1 MKAQS
6 MERQRKGHTPNPQ
19 TSSKPPPLWGGFPR
33 MKRGSGFSFDSFGSV
48 VFYFYGV
55 YGAHGEKLLWLLG
68 SVEFYDSTEDME
80 YMENVC

>member
-1 MKAQS
+1 
-6 MERQRKGHTPNPQ
+6 
-19 TSSKPPPLWGGFPR
+19 

>member
-48 VFYFYGV
+48 
-55 YGAHGEKLLWLLG
+55 
-68 SVEFYDSTEDME
+68 EFYVSTEYME
-80 YMENVC
+80 YMEKNSFDSLAP